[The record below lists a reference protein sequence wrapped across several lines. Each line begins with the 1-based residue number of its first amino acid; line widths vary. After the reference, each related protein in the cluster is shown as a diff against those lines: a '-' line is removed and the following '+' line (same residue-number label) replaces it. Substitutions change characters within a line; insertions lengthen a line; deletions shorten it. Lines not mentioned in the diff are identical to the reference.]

1 MHYLSISLVEGRVS
15 GMGSFMQNNKAFALD
30 VAIEEVIIPWKKDGG
45 SGGGSYNG
53 LMMDSK
59 ILGALENWNFNQNY
73 SNYRNA
79 VNSNPVDDVQT
90 GLDLMGNIPVFG
102 EVFDGMNSLIYLGRG
117 DRINAAASFS
127 AMIPFAG
134 IGLKYGIKGI
144 GKKVVGEV
152 GSDLIKVRHHTS
164 SMGLKGIK
172 NSGSINASRGL
183 PYGVDV
189 EVAPFVKNAKL
200 GQAGTGSYIEFSVP
214 KSLVGPPAP
223 GYMGGTGTAGRIV
236 TEGVPFNLT
245 GTSPKFV
252 RWNWLGF

>member
-1 MHYLSISLVEGRVS
+1 LSNSLGSSFS
-15 GMGSFMQNNKAFALD
+15 GGS
-30 VAIEEVIIPWKKDGG
+30 
-45 SGGGSYNG
+45 SGGGGS
-53 LMMDSK
+53 
-59 ILGALENWNFNQNY
+59 A
-73 SNYRNA
+73 
-79 VNSNPVDDVQT
+79 PVDPYKKYKEELEAYNIRQGRSRYYETQGNPLDDLQGVLDVV
-90 GLDLMGNIPVFG
+90 GLVPVAG
-102 EVFDGMNSLIYLGRG
+102 ELFDGINRLLYIGRG
-117 DRINAAASFS
+117 DKINASASFS

-144 GKKVVGEV
+144 GKKAVGEV
-152 GSDLIKVRHHTS
+152 GSDLIRVRHHTS
-164 SMGLKGIK
+164 STGLKGIK

-189 EVAPFVKNAKL
+189 EVSPFVKNAKL

-236 TEGVPFNLT
+236 TQGLPFNLT